1 MFFFFFENLLSY
13 LAYSQIWL
21 NMRSKLPEI
30 SCAAVMSVRAL
41 ARRCC
46 CVVRSFV
53 SVPCCIDKDS
63 PRPPAIVVVYWSPCG
78 APVCLGITL
87 AALSFTLMGLGF
99 FCFCFCTLIF
109 PWLAT

>member
-1 MFFFFFENLLSY
+1 MDFLFFFENLLSY

-21 NMRSKLPEI
+21 NMKSKLPEI
-30 SCAAVMSVRAL
+30 SCAAVVSVRAL
-41 ARRCC
+41 ARSALLLCC
-46 CVVRSFV
+46 SLLV

-78 APVCLGITL
+78 APVCLWITL

-99 FCFCFCTLIF
+99 FCFVSVH
-109 PWLAT
+109 